1 MKARKTVGWLLI
13 TMMFL
18 AFAIPSAQ
26 AAALPNGANSVSKE
40 IEIVLDGK
48 VIQSDVPPYILPK
61 IFVTMVPL
69 RIISEELGA
78 KVIWNEQD
86 QQVVI
91 VGKENTYM
99 IMEKGAKT
107 AMVNGQAIPLESS
120 VELKNSRMMVP
131 LRFVSEQLG
140 LKVDWNQQLRRITL
154 TTQNTTPE
162 LPDQGHVDEEVDEEI
177 DKSIDET
184 EKAGLRGVWIS
195 TVYNLDW
202 PSQSSYGNATKQM
215 AEYSKLLDELQGLGI
230 NAVFVQVRAAAD
242 AIYPSRLVPWAS
254 SLTGTQGRDP
264 GYDPL
269 ALMIEETHKRN
280 MEFHAWFNPFR
291 ASVDAKLEKLASNHI
306 AKQQPDWI
314 VNASNKL
321 YINPGV
327 PQARQHIIESISE
340 VAQNYDVDGVHLD
353 DYFYPSN
360 VAFADD
366 AAFKAFNPEKFRSK
380 EEWRRNNINVFVRDL
395 GQAIKAANP
404 DISYGISPFGVW
416 RNQKDDA
423 TGSDTK
429 AGVTAYD
436 SMFADVR
443 TWIKQGW
450 IDYINP
456 QIYWSLSFPA
466 ARYDKLVDWW
476 AQEVQGTG
484 VDLYIGHSPYKLGT
498 KEAGWDS
505 AQELINQLNYNKQYP
520 QITGDVFF
528 SVKDLMRNPLNIKE
542 TLQTYYMK

>member
-18 AFAIPSAQ
+18 AFAIPSAE
-26 AAALPNGANSVSKE
+26 AASLPNGANSGSKE
-40 IEIVLDGK
+40 IQILLDGK
-48 VIQSDVPPYILPK
+48 VIQSDVPPYILPAVY
-61 IFVTMVPL
+61 VTMVPL
-69 RIISEELGA
+69 RVISEELGA

-99 IMEKGAKT
+99 IMKKGSKT
-107 AMVNGQAIPLESS
+107 AMVNGQEIPLDAS

-140 LKVDWNQQLRRITL
+140 LKVEWNQELRRITL
-154 TTQNTTPE
+154 TTQNIAPKP
-162 LPDQGHVDEEVDEEI
+162 PDQGGVDENNDQ
-177 DKSIDET
+177 T
-184 EKAGLRGVWIS
+184 EKAELRGVWIS

-215 AEYSKLLDELQGLGI
+215 DEYRKLLDELQALGM

-242 AIYPSRLVPWAS
+242 AIYPSRLVPWAT

-269 ALMIEETHKRN
+269 ALMIEETHKRD

-291 ASVDAKLEKLASNHI
+291 ASVDAKLEKLSSDHI

-327 PQARQHIIESISE
+327 PQARQHIIDSIIE
-340 VAQNYDVDGVHLD
+340 VVQNYKVDGVHLD

-360 VAFADD
+360 VSFADD
-366 AAFKAFNPEKFRSK
+366 AAYKAFNSEQFRTK
-380 EEWRRNNINVFVRDL
+380 ADWRRNNINVFVRDL
-395 GQAIKAANP
+395 GQAINAVNP
-404 DISYGISPFGVW
+404 EVSYGISPFGVW
-416 RNQKDDA
+416 RNQATDA
-423 TGSDTK
+423 TGSETK

-450 IDYINP
+450 VDYINP

-505 AQELINQLNYNKQYP
+505 AQELINQLHYNKQYP
-520 QITGDVFF
+520 QISGDVFF
-528 SVKDLMRNPLNIKE
+528 SAKDLMRNPLNIKE
-542 TLQTYYMK
+542 ALQTYYMN

>member
-1 MKARKTVGWLLI
+1 MIARKTVGWLLI
-13 TMMFL
+13 AMMFL
-18 AFAIPSAQ
+18 ALAIPSAQ
-26 AAALPNGANSVSKE
+26 AAALPDGASIGSKD
-40 IEIVLDGK
+40 IEIRLDGK
-48 VIQSDVPPYILPK
+48 LIQSDVPPYILPR

-78 KVIWNEQD
+78 KVAWNEKD

-91 VGKENTYM
+91 VGKDNTYM
-99 IMEKGAKT
+99 MMEKGSKI
-107 AMVNGQAIPLESS
+107 AMVNGQAIPLEAS
-120 VELKNSRMMVP
+120 VELKNKRMMVP

-140 LKVDWNQQLRRITL
+140 LKVDWSQQLRRITL
-154 TTQNTTPE
+154 TSQGTAPEQPIQNPVDGDSGESNVEPE
-162 LPDQGHVDEEVDEEI
+162 Q
-177 DKSIDET
+177 
-184 EKAGLRGVWIS
+184 AGLRGVWIS

-202 PSQSSYGNATKQM
+202 PSTASYGNAVKQM
-215 AEYSKLLDELQGLGI
+215 DEYRKLLDELQALGI

-242 AIYPSRLVPWAS
+242 AIYPSLLVPWAT
-254 SLTGTQGRDP
+254 SLTGTQGREP

-269 ALMIEETHKRN
+269 ALMIEETHARN

-327 PQARQHIIESISE
+327 PQARQHIIEAISE
-340 VAQNYDVDGVHLD
+340 VARNYEIDGIHLD

-366 AAFKAFNPEKFRSK
+366 AAFKAYNPEKYRSK
-380 EEWRRNNINVFVRDL
+380 GDWRRNNINVFVRDL
-395 GQAIKAANP
+395 GLAIEAINP

-416 RNQKDDA
+416 RNQKDDP

-443 TWIKQGW
+443 TWIKEGW

-456 QIYWSLSFPA
+456 QLYWSLSLPV

-476 AQEVQGTG
+476 VQEVQGTG

-505 AQELINQLNYNKQYP
+505 AQELIKQLDYNKQYP

-528 SVKDLMRNPLNIKE
+528 SAKDLMRNPLNIKE
-542 TLQTYYMK
+542 ALQAYYINSIN